1 MPFVGMRTN
10 PPHRFSRFQQRDRE
24 DGRFHGI
31 AQHERVEAGCKELHG
46 DWFGFA
52 VGRHFVAAA
61 GNHQHGRAL
70 AIRVDFAAVVKAVA
84 DERGR
89 AAVDSGNFIFK
100 ITHDSMLSMHVQS
113 RVESPSRPR
122 LRKSESYAKENPNV
136 VRRKIRMR
144 GRVETRMCE
153 GCILIYR

>member
-1 MPFVGMRTN
+1 MTAGGEADHRDRVGIAMPFVGMRAD
-10 PPHRFSRFQQRDRE
+10 PPHRLGRFQQRDRE

-100 ITHDSMLSMHVQS
+100 ITHDSMLSMAC
-113 RVESPSRPR
+113 P
-122 LRKSESYAKENPNV
+122 KS
-136 VRRKIRMR
+136 
-144 GRVETRMCE
+144 C
-153 GCILIYR
+153 